1 MTDAN
6 GGGQQLSNA
15 LEIIV
20 TTSVKFTKSD
30 PDPTPGLLVINT
42 TVTKSLRK
50 QHNTLVINVPQFY
63 VRIWES
69 W

>member
-1 MTDAN
+1 MTDAK

-15 LEIIV
+15 LETIV
-20 TTSVKFTKSD
+20 TMKVKVTKSD
-30 PDPTPGLLVINT
+30 PDTTPGLLVINT
-42 TVTKSLRK
+42 TITKSLRK
-50 QHNTLVINVPQFY
+50 QHNTLVIKVPQFY